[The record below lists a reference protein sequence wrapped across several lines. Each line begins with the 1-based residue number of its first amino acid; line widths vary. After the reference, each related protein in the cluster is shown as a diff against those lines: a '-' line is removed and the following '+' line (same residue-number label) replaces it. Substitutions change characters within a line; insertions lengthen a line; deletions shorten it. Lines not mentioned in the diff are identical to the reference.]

1 MIRLLLQG
9 KMEGLARPLM
19 LSIVL
24 LAAQISCVVPSPTV
38 PAFLWSPKSYGLLHS
53 DVKEVVNYQT
63 ISAKDLAKSVLS
75 DGGWSNLLCSEKSD
89 QQDVDVAL
97 VYIGRKLQS
106 SEISKTKHE
115 DSTLLNLLKDSF
127 TSSNVSIAFPYVAMS
142 DGKDTLENSLITGFT
157 ENCGQGLGVNHIAYM
172 NSCSLNGDNLK
183 KLHGLQSF
191 QDFVGSRMETKAR
204 GNTDLIVFCD
214 EVAEESDLAQSEGK
228 VLSGLVNFLEQSGA
242 AYTVL
247 YASDSYRS
255 MQYPRL
261 ALSRFLAEG
270 NASSDSTV
278 CDGVCQI
285 KSSLLEGIF
294 VGIVLLII
302 LLSGLCCMMGIDT
315 PTRFEAPQES

>member
-1 MIRLLLQG
+1 MG
-9 KMEGLARPLM
+9 KKEGLARPLL
-19 LSIVL
+19 LSVVL
-24 LAAQISCVVPSPTV
+24 LAAQISCAASSPTV
-38 PAFLWSPKSYGLLHS
+38 PAFLWSPKSYGLS
-53 DVKEVVNYQT
+53 DSDMKEVVNYQT
-63 ISAKDLAKSVLS
+63 ISAKNLAKSVLS
-75 DGGWSNLLCSEKSD
+75 DGGWSNLVCSEKSH

-106 SEISKTKHE
+106 SDISKTKHV

-142 DGKDTLENSLITGFT
+142 DGKDTLENSLINGFA
-157 ENCGQGLGVNHIAYM
+157 ENCGQGLLANHIAYM
-172 NSCSLNGDNLK
+172 DSCSLNGDNLK

-191 QDFVGSRMETKAR
+191 EAFVGSRMEAKAS
-204 GNTDLIVFCD
+204 GKTDLIIFCD
-214 EVAEESDLAQSEGK
+214 EVSEESDAAQSEGK
-228 VLSGLVNFLEQSGA
+228 ILSGLVNFLERSGA

-255 MQYPRL
+255 SKYPHL
-261 ALSRFLAEG
+261 ALGRFLAEG
-270 NASSDSTV
+270 NASGYSTV